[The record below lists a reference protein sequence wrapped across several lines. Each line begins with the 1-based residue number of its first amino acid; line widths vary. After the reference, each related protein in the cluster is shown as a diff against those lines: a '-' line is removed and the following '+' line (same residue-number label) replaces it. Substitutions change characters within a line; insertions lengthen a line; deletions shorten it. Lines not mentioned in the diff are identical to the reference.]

1 MSKFHFLKQYVI
13 LPGTEI
19 SSDDKH
25 VFYPTGTDEI
35 ESIEDEWGGGNS
47 QESLSNFIMR

>member
-1 MSKFHFLKQYVI
+1 MSNFHFLKQYVI

-19 SSDDKH
+19 SSDNKH

-35 ESIEDEWGGGNS
+35 KSIENEWGQNS